1 MARRQ
6 GVDNG
11 IVDGIG
17 VFDIRKTAINQGLIN
32 LDDIRV
38 GISFRKEAIDSI
50 DKALFLQGFIFMQ

>member
-6 GVDNG
+6 GFDNG

-38 GISFRKEAIDSI
+38 GVNFQMAILDFQL
-50 DKALFLQGFIFMQ
+50 K